1 MQAPYLTCH
10 DLSAAYDSAILFSHL
25 SFAVHPGER
34 WGIVGPNGAGK
45 STLFKLIKGT
55 LLPTEGTIALK
66 QDVRIAFIDQKINFD
81 ENATVEQILRNN
93 LPLVYDTDR
102 QIALLEQ
109 DVHTVSTL
117 IEQNP
122 TSLQFEKWMHKISEL
137 HTKIDEI
144 SGTSTDNII
153 QSALQLG
160 ILTDISER
168 AFGELSGG
176 QQKRVQIIAA
186 LLTNPNLILLDE
198 PTNHLDVQ
206 TVEWLEEFLLK
217 IAEDGFSAFGFNSAQ
232 DSPEPVAFIIISHDR
247 ALLDTLV
254 NKILEIE
261 HGSAKK
267 YDGNYE
273 LYNEQKIHYLI
284 TEEKKR
290 LKMANTMRRE
300 LEWLRDGVRART
312 TKQSARIKR
321 AHELD
326 KNLQDKNER
335 AALNR
340 NADFSFSALMVDE
353 LRDKDNEIIVSHMNL
368 GQQELVKCEDVSI
381 AHPADTSGVR
391 LIFKNLNFIIK
402 PGIRL
407 ALLGPNGCGKS
418 TLLKYIAQ
426 RKPPFSGKIKYHDLC
441 AITYF
446 DQTRD
451 MLDYDDTVKNNIQ
464 TSGDHVLFSGKHI
477 HIMSYLERF
486 LFTQEERN
494 RVVSSLS
501 GGEQARLLLAK
512 LMLDQGNLLILDE
525 PTNDLD
531 IPTLQVLEKNLADFE
546 GGVIFTSH
554 DRYFMQKV
562 ATSILTFTG
571 EKNNISQWTFFP
583 DLNQA
588 LDHLEKIEDARQE
601 QNKKLLKTAQ
611 KKEQTSRTFMGVPK
625 KESSSKKL
633 REISLLEN
641 RISEIEQ
648 ILSNLNAE
656 LEQLYSD
663 QKHYQE
669 TILITKQIKDLK
681 LELDEAYQKL
691 EQLI

>member
-10 DLSAAYDSAILFSHL
+10 NLSAAYDSTLLFRHL

-55 LLPTEGTIALK
+55 LLPIEGTIALK
-66 QDVRIAFIDQKINFD
+66 NDLRIAFIDQKIHFD
-81 ENATVEQILRNN
+81 QHATVENILRTN
-93 LPLVYDTDR
+93 LPFAYDNDR
-102 QIALLEQ
+102 QIDDLE
-109 DVHTVSTL
+109 HTVQIFSNL
-117 IEQNP
+117 IDESPNSP
-122 TSLQFEKWMHKISEL
+122 ELEKWMHKISEL

-160 ILTDISER
+160 VLTEISNR
-168 AFGELSGG
+168 TFGELSGG

-186 LLTNPNLILLDE
+186 LLSNPNLILLDE

-232 DSPEPVAFIIISHDR
+232 NSPEPVAFIMISHDR

-273 LYNEQKIHYLI
+273 IYNEQKIHYLI

-312 TKQSARIKR
+312 TKQTARIQR
-321 AHELD
+321 AHALD
-326 KNLQDKNER
+326 KRLQDKN
-335 AALNR
+335 ALASLNR
-340 NADFSFSALMVDE
+340 SADFSFSAMMVDE
-353 LRDKDNEIIVSHMNL
+353 LRDKDNSIIVSHTNL
-368 GQQELVKCEDVSI
+368 GQQELVKCEDVAI
-381 AHPADTSGVR
+381 VHPADTSNVR
-391 LIFKNLNFIIK
+391 FIFKNLNFTIK

-426 RKPPFSGKIKYHDLC
+426 RKTPFSGKIKYHDLC

-446 DQTRD
+446 DQTRN
-451 MLDYDDTVKNNIQ
+451 MLDYNETVKNNIQ
-464 TSGDHVLFSGKHI
+464 QSGEHVFFSGKYI

-486 LFTQEERN
+486 LFAKEETN
-494 RVVSSLS
+494 RVVSTLS

-571 EKNNISQWTFFP
+571 EKNNISQWVFFS

-588 LDHLEKIEDARQE
+588 LDHLEKIEEAKQE
-601 QNKKLLKTAQ
+601 QSKKLIKAAQ
-611 KKEQTSRTFMGVPK
+611 KKHQTVNASAALPK
-625 KESSSKKL
+625 KESASKKL
-633 REISLLEN
+633 REISILEQ
-641 RISEIEQ
+641 RIGEIEQ
-648 ILSNLNAE
+648 LLSHLNAE

-663 QKHYQE
+663 QKDYQK
-669 TILITKQIKDLK
+669 TILITKQIKDLTA
-681 LELDEAYQKL
+681 ELDNAYKKL